1 MTTKKT
7 SIPEVDIEIDQEKG
21 KILRP
26 IHILYYLLFI
36 FSIIDNSLSICS

>member
-21 KILRP
+21 VIREVKTEKYLRSW
-26 IHILYYLLFI
+26 H
-36 FSIIDNSLSICS
+36 